1 MSMLVLAFRIA
12 MIILHFTVN
21 SFFIRQQ
28 KLFFYLL
35 FFLEKPDFLKII
47 LPFTMS
53 VMCIISYS
61 VFNEHWFSAYH
72 SSRCVFA

>member
-35 FFLEKPDFLKII
+35 FLTHTFLYAIGK
-47 LPFTMS
+47 T
-53 VMCIISYS
+53 
-61 VFNEHWFSAYH
+61 
-72 SSRCVFA
+72 

>member
-35 FFLEKPDFLKII
+35 TLRLHCCSRSLEKPDFFK
-47 LPFTMS
+47 S
-53 VMCIISYS
+53 
-61 VFNEHWFSAYH
+61 FSSLYYVCH
-72 SSRCVFA
+72 VYYLLFGFQ